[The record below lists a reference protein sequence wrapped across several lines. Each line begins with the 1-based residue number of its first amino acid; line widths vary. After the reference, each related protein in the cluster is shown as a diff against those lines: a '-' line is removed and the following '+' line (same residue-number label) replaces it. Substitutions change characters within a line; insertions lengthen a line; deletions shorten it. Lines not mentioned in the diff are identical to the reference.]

1 MVIFIH
7 DKEAEACGMLNYAS
21 WRLTIRFVLW
31 VAVMIAGLMYSA
43 AAVAYDD
50 RFDKWLA
57 SLRREALSQGISPT
71 ILEEALSGLTPLP
84 RVIQLDRNQP
94 EFTMSFEGYLKLV
107 APQERIEEG
116 RARLAE
122 NRPLLQD
129 ISVRYGVQPQYI
141 VALWS
146 IESDF
151 GRRMGSFSVVGA
163 LVTLAYDGRRS
174 NYFRGELLHALR
186 ILNDGDIK
194 PHQMVGSW
202 AGAMGQCQFMPSSF
216 RRYAVDYDND
226 GKRNIWESRADVLA
240 SIANYLSQHGWR
252 SGEPWGQEVRLPTRF
267 NQKLM
272 SRKHHKTLGEW
283 EALGV
288 KPADGEQFPPLIKR
302 ASLIRTGEKV
312 FLVYDNWQT
321 LMKWNPSQYFSTA
334 VGYLADRIK
343 SG

>member
-1 MVIFIH
+1 
-7 DKEAEACGMLNYAS
+7 
-21 WRLTIRFVLW
+21 
-31 VAVMIAGLMYSA
+31 MYCAPA
-43 AAVAYDD
+43 AAHDA
-50 RFDKWLA
+50 RFEKWL
-57 SLRREALSQGISPT
+57 SDLRREALTQGISGPV
-71 ILEEALSGLTPLP
+71 LDEALSGLTPLP

-94 EFTMSFEGYLKLV
+94 ELTMSFEEYLRLV
-107 APQERIEEG
+107 APRERIEEG

-122 NRPLLQD
+122 NRHLLEE
-129 ISVRYGVQPQYI
+129 IAMRYGVQPTFI

-151 GRRMGSFSVVGA
+151 GRRMGNFSVVGA

-186 ILNDGDIK
+186 ILNDGHIK
-194 PHQMVGSW
+194 PRQMVGSW

-226 GKRNIWESRADVLA
+226 GRRNIWESPPDVFA

-252 SGEPWGQEVRLPTRF
+252 SGESWGQEVRLPFRF
-267 NQKLM
+267 DQKFLG
-272 SRKHHKTLGEW
+272 RKQHKTLREW

-288 KPADGEQFPPLIKR
+288 KPLEGEQFPSSVKR
-302 ASLIRTGEKV
+302 ASLIRPGEKV

-321 LMKWNPSQYFSTA
+321 LMKWNPSLYFSTA
-334 VGYLADRIK
+334 VGYLADRIN
-343 SG
+343 SR

>member
-1 MVIFIH
+1 VRIR
-7 DKEAEACGMLNYAS
+7 APCGGAWMENRLMGS
-21 WRLTIRFVLW
+21 WRLTTRLLLR
-31 VAVMIAGLMYSA
+31 VAVMMAGLMYCA
-43 AAVAYDD
+43 HAVAYNG
-50 RFDKWLA
+50 RFEKWLA
-57 SLRREALSQGISPT
+57 GLRREALSQGISGA
-71 ILEEALSGLTPLP
+71 ILDEALSGLTPVP
-84 RVIQLDRNQP
+84 RVIQLDRSQP
-94 EFTMSFEGYLKLV
+94 ESSMSFEEYLKLV

-122 NRPLLQD
+122 NRPLLQE
-129 ISVRYGVQPQYI
+129 IAIRYGVQPQFV

-174 NYFRGELLHALR
+174 NYFRGELLNALR

-194 PHQMVGSW
+194 PHQMLGSW

-226 GKRNIWESRADVLA
+226 GRRNIWESRADVLA

-252 SGEPWGQEVRLPTRF
+252 GGEPWGQEVRLPSRF
-267 NQKLM
+267 NEKLLG
-272 SRKHHKTLGEW
+272 RKHRKTLGEW

-288 KPADGEQFPPLIKR
+288 KPTEGEQFPPSITR
-302 ASLIRTGEKV
+302 ASLIRAGEKEY
-312 FLVYDNWQT
+312 LVYDNWQT
-321 LMKWNPSQYFSTA
+321 LMKWNPSVYFSTA
-334 VGYLADRIK
+334 VGYLADRIN
-343 SG
+343 SR

>member
-1 MVIFIH
+1 MRIRTP
-7 DKEAEACGMLNYAS
+7 CGRTRMENGLTGI
-21 WRLTIRFVLW
+21 WRLTMRLAPW
-31 VAVMIAGLMYSA
+31 VAVMIAGLTCCTTTL
-43 AAVAYDD
+43 AYDG
-50 RFDKWLA
+50 RFEQWLA
-57 SLRREALSQGISPT
+57 GLRREALSQGISG
-71 ILEEALSGLTPLP
+71 LVLDEALSGLTPLP

-94 EFTMSFEGYLKLV
+94 EFTMNFEKYLELV

-116 RARLAE
+116 RAMLEE
-122 NRPLLQD
+122 NHTLLKE
-129 ISVRYGVQPQYI
+129 IAVRYGVQPQFI

-163 LVTLAYDGRRS
+163 LATLAYDGRRS

-186 ILNDGDIK
+186 ILNDEHIR

-216 RRYAVDYDND
+216 RHFAVDYDND
-226 GKRNIWESRADVLA
+226 GRRNIWESRKDVLA

-252 SGEPWGQEVRLPTRF
+252 SGEPWGQEVRLPSRF
-267 NQKLM
+267 NQKLLGK
-272 SRKHHKTLGEW
+272 KHRKTLREW

-288 KPADGEQFPPLIKR
+288 RPANGEHFPPSIR
-302 ASLIRTGEKV
+302 HASMIRTGEKV

-321 LMKWNPSQYFSTA
+321 LMKWNPSRYFSTA
-334 VGYLADRIK
+334 VGYLADRI
-343 SG
+343 STR